1 MALPK
6 LNDKPKY
13 ELTIPSTQERVRYRP
28 YLVKEEKVL
37 MMALE
42 SQDKTASL
50 NAVVDTIG
58 SCLDTNIDKNTLTLF
73 DIEYMFIMIRSKS
86 VGEVSDLG
94 IKCQHC
100 EQTNEIQVRLDDVK
114 IVRDEEVP
122 NEVQL
127 DENISL
133 TMRYP
138 NFVDVLRFEDNE
150 LNDTER
156 TFMLISKC
164 MESIETEEE
173 HIKFN
178 EVSQKEIDEFIESLN
193 TEQFGKIRK
202 FVENMPKVEKDIKFI
217 CAGCEKENDI
227 KLQGIDDFF

>member
-13 ELTIPSTQERVRYRP
+13 ELTIPSLQEKVRYRP

-42 SQDKTASL
+42 SQDKTSAL
-50 NAVVDTIG
+50 HAVVDTIT
-58 SCLDTNIDKNTLTLF
+58 SCIDAEIDKSKLTLF

-94 IKCQHC
+94 LKCSSC
-100 EQTNEIQVRLDDVK
+100 EKVNDVSVKLDDIEIK
-114 IVRDEEVP
+114 RDKEVSK
-122 NEVQL
+122 EIQL

-133 TMRYP
+133 TMKYP
-138 NFVDVLRFEDNE
+138 NFNDVLKFEDNE
-150 LNDTER
+150 LTDTER
-156 TFMLISKC
+156 TFMLIGKC

-173 HIKFN
+173 NILLKD
-178 EVSQKEIDEFIESLN
+178 VSDKEIDDFIESLN
-193 TEQFGKIRK
+193 SQQFAKVREY
-202 FVENMPKVEKDIKFI
+202 VENMPRVEKEVKFV
-217 CAGCEKENDI
+217 CGGCEKENKI
-227 KLQGIDDFF
+227 ILSGIDDFF

>member
-13 ELTIPSTQERVRYRP
+13 ELTIPSVKQKVRYRP

-42 SQDKTASL
+42 SQDKTSAL
-50 NAVVDTIG
+50 HAVVDTIE
-58 SCLDTNIDKNTLTLF
+58 SCIDADIDKNNLTLF

-86 VGEVSDLG
+86 VGEVSELG

-100 EQTNEIQVRLDDVK
+100 EQTNDIAVKLDEVEIKQDK
-114 IVRDEEVP
+114 IVNKDIE
-122 NEVQL
+122 L

-133 TMRYP
+133 TMKYP
-138 NFVDVLRFEDNE
+138 NFNDVLKLEGEE
-150 LNDTER
+150 LTETEK

-173 HIKFN
+173 NILLKDVSDA
-178 EVSQKEIDEFIESLN
+178 EVNDFIESLN
-193 TEQFGKIRK
+193 TQQFGKVREY
-202 FVENMPKVEKDIKFI
+202 VENMPRVEKQIKFI
-217 CAGCEKENDI
+217 CGGCEKENNI
-227 KLQGIDDFF
+227 TLSGIDDFF